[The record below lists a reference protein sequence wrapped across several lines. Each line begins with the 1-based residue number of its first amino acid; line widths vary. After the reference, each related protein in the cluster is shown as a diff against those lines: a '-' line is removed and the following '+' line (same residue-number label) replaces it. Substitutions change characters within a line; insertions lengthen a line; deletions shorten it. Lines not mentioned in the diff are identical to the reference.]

1 MNNIYINDLLNRYPG
16 KTILEINDILLANGV
31 NNKHIKIK
39 VPCRVCGKEVITTPG
54 TYKKQKSFAC
64 EDHINH
70 HKSGKNSVFYNRIE
84 TNCSY
89 CGKTI
94 EITPFEYNK
103 TNKFGDSNHFC
114 SPECY
119 WQFRSD
125 YYRGEKG
132 AMYQHQY
139 TEEQKKNLSKGVV
152 KRLQK
157 TGITNTSIQLIVND
171 ILDDLHICYQRE
183 YPLDYYSCDNF
194 LIDYNLIIEVMG
206 DYWHGNPLK
215 YNENAYSMN
224 QIQQKTILKDK
235 QKRGYIKNYYGYPIL
250 NLWEND
256 INKYPDKCKSLILMF
271 IDNCG
276 NIDNYNS
283 FNYSYD
289 NGILTLNDNLII
301 SYQEMPANQYMHLI
315 KNIS

>member
-1 MNNIYINDLLNRYPG
+1 
-16 KTILEINDILLANGV
+16 
-31 NNKHIKIK
+31 
-39 VPCRVCGKEVITTPG
+39 
-54 TYKKQKSFAC
+54 
-64 EDHINH
+64 
-70 HKSGKNSVFYNRIE
+70 
-84 TNCSY
+84 
-89 CGKTI
+89 
-94 EITPFEYNK
+94 
-103 TNKFGDSNHFC
+103 
-114 SPECY
+114 
-119 WQFRSD
+119 
-125 YYRGEKG
+125 
-132 AMYQHQY
+132 
-139 TEEQKKNLSKGVV
+139 
-152 KRLQK
+152 
-157 TGITNTSIQLIVND
+157 
-171 ILDDLHICYQRE
+171 
-183 YPLDYYSCDNF
+183 
-194 LIDYNLIIEVMG
+194 MG

-215 YNENAYSMN
+215 YNENASSMN

-301 SYQEMPANQYMHLI
+301 SYQEIPANQYIHLI